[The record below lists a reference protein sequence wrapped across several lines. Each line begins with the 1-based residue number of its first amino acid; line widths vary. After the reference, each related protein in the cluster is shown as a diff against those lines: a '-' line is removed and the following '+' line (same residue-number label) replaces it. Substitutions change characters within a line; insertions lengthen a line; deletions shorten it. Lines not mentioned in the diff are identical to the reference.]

1 MCSVFLTF
9 VIRCNIAT
17 DVSCK
22 VITKLLAFN
31 AGKSAAIH
39 YGTGAIAGFFSN
51 DAVTVGDLVVK
62 DQVNYLSYR
71 TQSSYHY
78 LFYIADLPH
87 SLSYQEFIE
96 ATKEPGLTFVVAKF
110 DGILGLGFQEISVG
124 NAAPVW
130 YAFFSLLG

>member
-1 MCSVFLTF
+1 MFSLSLT
-9 VIRCNIAT
+9 ITA
-17 DVSCK
+17 DVSCV
-22 VITKLLAFN
+22 VITKLLVFD

-62 DQVNYLSYR
+62 DQVNYLSYVLKAL
-71 TQSSYHY
+71 TTHF
-78 LFYIADLPH
+78 FYIADLLPCH

-130 YAFFSLLG
+130 YDFVS